1 MSQYI
6 RRILAAMS
14 VTAALLLVVPAP
26 SWAARAHRAAPEPSR
41 SLVAQVWSW
50 LGGLL
55 GDAQKPSVQRK
66 DIMTT
71 PEPLPP
77 PPNQGPMIDPDGVK

>member
-1 MSQYI
+1 MSQSI

-26 SWAARAHRAAPEPSR
+26 SWAARAHKPAPEPSL
-41 SLVAQVWSW
+41 SLVTQAWSW
-50 LGGLL
+50 LEGLL
-55 GDAQKPSVQRK
+55 SDPRKPTVQRK

-71 PEPLPP
+71 QVPLPP
-77 PPNQGPMIDPDGVK
+77 PPNQGPMIDPNGVQ